1 MKWVGGGTVII
12 GQIWGY
18 RIWFGFWTHM
28 WTVCLK
34 SNFSCMQVTAIFG
47 VGEQGG
53 KSLNV
58 DPLIPSVLVDWPAKI
73 SLDKKI
79 V

>member
-1 MKWVGGGTVII
+1 MKFEVIE
-12 GQIWGY
+12 
-18 RIWFGFWTHM
+18 FGLGFGSTCELYVW
-28 WTVCLK
+28 
-34 SNFSCMQVTAIFG
+34 NEIAIFG

-73 SLDKKI
+73 SSDKKI

>member
-1 MKWVGGGTVII
+1 MKFEVIE
-12 GQIWGY
+12 
-18 RIWFGFWTHM
+18 FGLGFGRHAHVNCM
-28 WTVCLK
+28 FEK

-58 DPLIPSVLVDWPAKI
+58 DPLIPSVLVD
-73 SLDKKI
+73 
-79 V
+79 